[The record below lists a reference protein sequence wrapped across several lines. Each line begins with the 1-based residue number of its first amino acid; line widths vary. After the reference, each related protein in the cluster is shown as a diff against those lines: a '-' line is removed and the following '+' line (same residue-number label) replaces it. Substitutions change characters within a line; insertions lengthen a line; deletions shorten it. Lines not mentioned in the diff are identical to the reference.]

1 MRCRLLSMF
10 LACAVIA
17 CAAHVSPAVSQQI
30 INGNDQAAADFLARW
45 KDKRISKLIG
55 GAFWTASHDY
65 TDRAHMKEVERFVKA
80 LAELGKGNGSPLA
93 ELGGMKAFKERLSVM
108 LNGDEPTRALAA
120 TLLGVC
126 GDKSYTHQIAA
137 LLKPRKAERDMPRYD
152 RGRAATALGLLG
164 AKQYTLDLVKLL
176 KSPNGFDRAGA
187 ALGLGALGATEH
199 RSKVAALL
207 NDSEEGVQMV
217 VKDALDMMREAS
229 NK

>member
-1 MRCRLLSMF
+1 MC
-10 LACAVIA
+10 VA
-17 CAAHVSPAVSQQI
+17 CAAIAHGAHISPAVSQQI
-30 INGNDQAAADFLARW
+30 ISGHDQSAAEFLARW
-45 KDKRISKLIG
+45 KDKRIGKLVG

-65 TDRAHMKEVERFVKA
+65 TDRKHMKEVERFVKA
-80 LAELGKGNGSPLA
+80 IAEFDKDNGAMLA

-108 LNGDEPTRALAA
+108 LNENEPTRALAA

-126 GDKSYTHQIAA
+126 GDKAYADKIAT
-137 LLKPRKAERDMPRYD
+137 LLRPRKSERDMPRYD

-176 KSPNGFDRAGA
+176 KSPNGFDRSGA
-187 ALGLGALGATEH
+187 AFALGALGATEH

-207 NDSEEGVQMV
+207 NDSEEGVRIV
-217 VKDALDMMREAS
+217 AKDSLEMMREVS